1 MKGSGKKILIIDD
14 DSFLLDMYSIKFK
27 EAGFDVVTSLDAE
40 AALGQLESVKPDV
53 MLLDVVMPHMSGL
66 ELLERLKTLNLTRPV
81 IIILSN
87 QGQQSDI
94 DKAKTLGVDGYIIKA
109 STIPSEVLDKVLEIM
124 EAKK

>member
-94 DKAKTLGVDGYIIKA
+94 DKAKALGVDGYIIKA